1 MCVLKAPV
9 KTGTDDQ
16 TLLMDWFRLTETGP
30 VTVKIIFSF
39 SFIFIIESVQQVPK
53 RQLERYAQRLERY
66 AGRRGWNE

>member
-1 MCVLKAPV
+1 MLKMPV
-9 KTGTDDQ
+9 TTGTDDQ
-16 TLLMDWFRLTETGP
+16 KMVMDWFRLTETGP

-66 AGRRGWNE
+66 AGRRG